1 VKELVSPPSTRKA
14 PMNRCPGNAVLAGH
28 VDDAVVVAEPVL

>member
-1 VKELVSPPSTRKA
+1 
-14 PMNRCPGNAVLAGH
+14 MIRCPGNAVLAGH

>member
-1 VKELVSPPSTRKA
+1 
-14 PMNRCPGNAVLAGH
+14 MNRCPGNAVLAGH